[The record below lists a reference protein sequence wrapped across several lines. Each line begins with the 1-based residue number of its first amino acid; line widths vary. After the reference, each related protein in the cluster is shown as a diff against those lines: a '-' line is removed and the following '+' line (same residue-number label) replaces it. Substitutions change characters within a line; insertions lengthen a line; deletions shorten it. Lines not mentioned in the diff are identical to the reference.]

1 MAIAEIDVHALAG
14 RVGEAVVVDVRELDE
29 WRSGHI
35 RDAVHVPLAAVP
47 DRLDVFT
54 GSPTY
59 VVCRSGRRSAAACE
73 FALARGHEVANV
85 VGGMLAWQAAG
96 FDVVTGG

>member
-1 MAIAEIDVHALAG
+1 MAIAEIDVHELAG
-14 RVGEAVVVDVRELDE
+14 AGGTAVVVDVRELDE

-35 RDAVHVPLAAVP
+35 VDAVHVPLATVP
-47 DRLDVFT
+47 ERLDAFD

-73 FALARGHEVANV
+73 FASAQGHDVANV
-85 VGGMLAWQAAG
+85 AGGMLAWQAAG
-96 FDVVTGG
+96 FDVVTGA